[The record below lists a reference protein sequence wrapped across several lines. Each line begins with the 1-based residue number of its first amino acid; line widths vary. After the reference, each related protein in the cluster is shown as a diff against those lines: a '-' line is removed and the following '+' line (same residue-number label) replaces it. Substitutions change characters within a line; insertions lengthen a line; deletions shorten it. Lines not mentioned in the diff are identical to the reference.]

1 MNMSFAIHYCELWR
15 WMKARQK
22 SACRGWVCWWVSLEP
37 LYMQLLLDLTYSGKC
52 IYQTLM
58 THCIVVLN
66 FRSLCVIFK
75 LRKIL
80 FRSDSLCNSL
90 IVMGTVCRMQWISAS
105 WHACLRYGESSYVC
119 ISTSLTTF
127 LYHYR
132 EFKLALLSYFTIH
145 KSLGFP

>member
-1 MNMSFAIHYCELWR
+1 MSVTVI
-15 WMKARQK
+15 
-22 SACRGWVCWWVSLEP
+22 LEP
-37 LYMQLLLDLTYSGKC
+37 LYMQLFLDLKYSGEC

-90 IVMGTVCRMQWISAS
+90 IVTGIVCRIQW
-105 WHACLRYGESSYVC
+105 V
-119 ISTSLTTF
+119 STS
-127 LYHYR
+127 
-132 EFKLALLSYFTIH
+132 
-145 KSLGFP
+145 